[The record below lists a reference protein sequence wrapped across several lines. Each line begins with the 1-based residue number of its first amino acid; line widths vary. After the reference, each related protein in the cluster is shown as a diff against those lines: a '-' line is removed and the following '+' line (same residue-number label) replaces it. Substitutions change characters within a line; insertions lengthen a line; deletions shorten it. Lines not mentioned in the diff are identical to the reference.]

1 MVLQKRGLQ
10 RSDTRFGL
18 SSLRTPDSDD
28 ELNDTTSLHDNDSS
42 KKLRKRN
49 FASRD
54 SSRSSRESSLE
65 APLKMP
71 RLLQDREEAKTSLKE
86 LYLPQVVQHEVR
98 AAGNV
103 RMKHS
108 SPWDSYKELFDLML
122 EDSVT
127 IAIRKNITSQ
137 KDALFVAV
145 RKFSGPDAD
154 RKVDMLRRIRNENF
168 LALLEC
174 FSFGESRYVVLE
186 HEINKEEK
194 LPVTLRQF
202 ALISPYPTEEQLA
215 VILGQVSLLK
225 EVRHI
230 LICKADS

>member
-98 AAGNV
+98 AVGNV

-108 SPWDSYKELFDLML
+108 SP
-122 EDSVT
+122 
-127 IAIRKNITSQ
+127 
-137 KDALFVAV
+137 
-145 RKFSGPDAD
+145 
-154 RKVDMLRRIRNENF
+154 
-168 LALLEC
+168 
-174 FSFGESRYVVLE
+174 
-186 HEINKEEK
+186 
-194 LPVTLRQF
+194 
-202 ALISPYPTEEQLA
+202 
-215 VILGQVSLLK
+215 
-225 EVRHI
+225 
-230 LICKADS
+230 